1 MLIVPSWYPTEER
14 PNAGIFF
21 KEQAI
26 AIQEQGLEVIV
37 AYPEI
42 HSIRELKNQNFKRG
56 FYHNVEDGIETYR
69 IKEYNFLPK
78 IRRGSSII
86 YYLKLKN
93 IFAKLIKEGKKPDII
108 HAHSALW
115 GGWAAARIS
124 KKYNIP
130 LIITEHSTAFLRGLI
145 KEYQIPFIKEAYD
158 QAKKVIVVGPG
169 LQKEIKKYTK
179 KEKIQLIPNIVDTSR
194 FKPNDNI
201 KKSNKFRFFS
211 LAFLTH
217 KKGFDVLLKAF
228 AKAFT
233 RNEEVELVIGGD
245 GEERE
250 NLEKLAVDLG
260 IEKQVVF
267 LGELSRGQAV
277 IEMQKC
283 DAFVLAS
290 RFETFGVV
298 FIEALACGKPI
309 IATKCGGPEMIVN
322 DKNGLLVGNGDVD
335 ELSSALFNM
344 RLNYY
349 NDYVKEEIISDCHE
363 RFGKNNVARIII
375 AEYKSIINK
384 KLNRNGERN

>member
-1 MLIVPSWYPTEER
+1 MLIVPSWYPTEEK
-14 PNAGIFF
+14 PNSGIFF

-26 AIQEQGLEVIV
+26 ALQEQGLEVIV

-42 HSIRELKNQNFKRG
+42 HSIKELKKQKFNRG
-56 FYHNVEDGIETYR
+56 FYYNIEDGLETYR

-86 YYLKLKN
+86 YYLKLRN
-93 IFAKLIKEGKKPDII
+93 IFARLIKEGKKPDII
-108 HAHSALW
+108 HAHSVLW
-115 GGWAAARIS
+115 GGWASAKIS
-124 KKYNIP
+124 KKYKIP

-145 KEYQIPFIKEAYD
+145 KEYQIPFIKEAFD

-169 LQKEIKKYTK
+169 LEQELRKYTK

-228 AKAFT
+228 AKAFKG
-233 RNEEVELVIGGD
+233 NEEVELVIGGD
-245 GEERE
+245 GEERG
-250 NLEKLAVDLG
+250 NLEKLTVDLG
-260 IEKQVVF
+260 IEKQVTF
-267 LGELSRGQAV
+267 LGELSREQAAT
-277 IEMQKC
+277 EMQKC
-283 DAFVLAS
+283 DVFVLAS

-309 IATKCGGPEMIVN
+309 IATKCGGPEMIAN
-322 DKNGLLVGNGDVD
+322 QKNGLLVANQNIA
-335 ELSSALFNM
+335 ELSNALLKIK
-344 RLNYY
+344 LNYSRY
-349 NDYVKEEIISDCHE
+349 RKEEIISDCYT
-363 RFGKNNVARIII
+363 RFSKDKVCEQIIKQYI
-375 AEYKSIINK
+375 KIINK
-384 KLNRNGERN
+384 KGEL

>member
-14 PNAGIFF
+14 PNSGIFF

-26 AIQEQGLEVIV
+26 ALQEQGLEVIV

-42 HSIRELKNQNFKRG
+42 HSIKEIKKQKFKRG
-56 FYHNVEDGIETYR
+56 FYYNIEDGLETYR

-93 IFAKLIKEGKKPDII
+93 IYARLIKEGKRPDII
-108 HAHSALW
+108 HAHSVLW

-145 KEYQIPFIKEAYD
+145 KDYQIPFIKEAFD
-158 QAKKVIVVGPG
+158 HAKKVIVVGPG
-169 LQKEIKKYTK
+169 LEQELRKYIKE
-179 KEKIQLIPNIVDTSR
+179 EKIQLIPNIVDTSR

-211 LAFLTH
+211 LAFLTY
-217 KKGFDVLLKAF
+217 KKGFDVLLNAF
-228 AKAFT
+228 AKAFKGN
-233 RNEEVELVIGGD
+233 REVELVIGGD
-245 GEERE
+245 GEERG
-250 NLEKLAVDLG
+250 NLEKLAVDLE
-260 IEKQVVF
+260 IEKQVTF
-267 LGELSRGQAV
+267 LGELSREQAA

-283 DAFVLAS
+283 DVFVLAS

-322 DKNGLLVGNGDVD
+322 ENNGLLVSKDNIE
-335 ELSSALFNM
+335 ELSNSM
-344 RLNYY
+344 VYIKQNYIMFDK
-349 NDYVKEEIISDCHE
+349 NKIVDDCIN
-363 RFGKNNVARIII
+363 RFSKKNVS
-375 AEYKSIINK
+375 KCIINEYRK
-384 KLNRNGERN
+384 IID

>member
-14 PNAGIFF
+14 PNSGIFF

-26 AIQEQGLEVIV
+26 ALQEQGLEVIV

-42 HSIRELKNQNFKRG
+42 HSIKELKKQKFKRG
-56 FYHNVEDGIETYR
+56 FYYNIEDGLETYR

-93 IFAKLIKEGKKPDII
+93 IFARLIKEGKRPDII
-108 HAHSALW
+108 HAHSVLW

-145 KEYQIPFIKEAYD
+145 KDYQIPFIKEAFD

-169 LQKEIKKYTK
+169 LEQELRKYIKE
-179 KEKIQLIPNIVDTSR
+179 EKIQLIPNIVDTSR

-211 LAFLTH
+211 LAFLTY

-228 AKAFT
+228 AKAFKGN
-233 RNEEVELVIGGD
+233 REVELVIGGD
-245 GEERE
+245 GEERG

-260 IEKQVVF
+260 IEKQVTF
-267 LGELSRGQAV
+267 LGQLSREQAAM
-277 IEMQKC
+277 EMQKC
-283 DAFVLAS
+283 DVFVLAS

-322 DKNGLLVGNGDVD
+322 KNNGVLIETDNIEQLSQSLICMRKRINQYNSSVIIKDCQKKFSKKAIVGELIKQYRYILKKNG
-335 ELSSALFNM
+335 
-344 RLNYY
+344 
-349 NDYVKEEIISDCHE
+349 
-363 RFGKNNVARIII
+363 VA
-375 AEYKSIINK
+375 KT
-384 KLNRNGERN
+384 

>member
-1 MLIVPSWYPTEER
+1 VLIVPSWYPTEER
-14 PNAGIFF
+14 PNSGIFF

-26 AIQEQGLEVIV
+26 ALQEQGLEVIV

-42 HSIRELKNQNFKRG
+42 HSIKELKKQKFKRG
-56 FYHNVEDGIETYR
+56 FYYNIEDGLETYR

-93 IFAKLIKEGKKPDII
+93 IFARLIKEGKRPDII
-108 HAHSALW
+108 HAHSVLW

-145 KEYQIPFIKEAYD
+145 KDYQIPFIKEAFD

-169 LQKEIKKYTK
+169 LEQELRKYIKE
-179 KEKIQLIPNIVDTSR
+179 EKIQLIPNIVDTSR

-211 LAFLTH
+211 LAFLTY

-228 AKAFT
+228 AKAFKGN
-233 RNEEVELVIGGD
+233 REVELVIGGD
-245 GEERE
+245 GEERG

-260 IEKQVVF
+260 IEKQVTF
-267 LGELSRGQAV
+267 LGQLSREQAAM
-277 IEMQKC
+277 EMQKC
-283 DAFVLAS
+283 DVFVLAS

-322 DKNGLLVGNGDVD
+322 EKNGLLVANESIE
-335 ELSSALFNM
+335 ELSIALFKIK
-344 RLNYY
+344 LNYSKY
-349 NDYVKEEIISDCHE
+349 KREEITSDCYT
-363 RFGKNNVARIII
+363 RFSKGKVCEKIIEQYI
-375 AEYKSIINK
+375 KIVNK
-384 KLNRNGERN
+384 RESYE

>member
-14 PNAGIFF
+14 PNSGIFF

-26 AIQEQGLEVIV
+26 ALQEQGLEVIV

-42 HSIRELKNQNFKRG
+42 HSIKEIKKQKFKRG
-56 FYHNVEDGIETYR
+56 FYYNIEDGLETYR

-93 IFAKLIKEGKKPDII
+93 IYARLIKEGKRPDII
-108 HAHSALW
+108 HAHSVLW

-145 KEYQIPFIKEAYD
+145 KDYQIPFIKEAFD
-158 QAKKVIVVGPG
+158 HAKKVIVVGPG
-169 LQKEIKKYTK
+169 LEQELRKYIKE
-179 KEKIQLIPNIVDTSR
+179 EKIQLIPNIVDTSR

-211 LAFLTH
+211 LAFLTY
-217 KKGFDVLLKAF
+217 KKGFDVLLNAF
-228 AKAFT
+228 AKAFKGN
-233 RNEEVELVIGGD
+233 REVELVIGGD
-245 GEERE
+245 GEERG
-250 NLEKLAVDLG
+250 NLEKLAVDLE
-260 IEKQVVF
+260 IEKQVTF
-267 LGELSRGQAV
+267 LGELSREQAAM
-277 IEMQKC
+277 EMQKC
-283 DAFVLAS
+283 DVFVLAS

-322 DKNGLLVGNGDVD
+322 EKNGLLVANQNIE
-335 ELSSALFNM
+335 ELSNALLKIK
-344 RLNYY
+344 LNYSRY
-349 NDYVKEEIISDCHE
+349 RKEEIISDCYT
-363 RFGKNNVARIII
+363 RFSKDKVCEQIIKQYI
-375 AEYKSIINK
+375 KITNK
-384 KLNRNGERN
+384 KGEL